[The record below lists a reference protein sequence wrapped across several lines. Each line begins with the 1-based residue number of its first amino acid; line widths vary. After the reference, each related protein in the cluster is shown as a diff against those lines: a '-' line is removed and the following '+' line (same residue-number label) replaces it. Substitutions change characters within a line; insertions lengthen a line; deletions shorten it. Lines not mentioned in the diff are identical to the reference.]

1 MELTRRK
8 LKIDKI
14 TYSNRGL
21 EQRMM
26 LVKINLW
33 CIPNIIVFSRVT
45 FNQQF
50 CRWRCFSFCWFGKRE
65 FGKLTNGFPVIE
77 GPARSP
83 SPPALPH
90 VLQPAV
96 YYFVPGMI
104 WLSPILYSKCTVFA
118 VNLCYLQVLAMY
130 KNVLS

>member
-50 CRWRCFSFCWFGKRE
+50 CR
-65 FGKLTNGFPVIE
+65 
-77 GPARSP
+77 
-83 SPPALPH
+83 
-90 VLQPAV
+90 
-96 YYFVPGMI
+96 
-104 WLSPILYSKCTVFA
+104 
-118 VNLCYLQVLAMY
+118 
-130 KNVLS
+130 

>member
-21 EQRMM
+21 EQRM

-50 CRWRCFSFCWFGKRE
+50 
-65 FGKLTNGFPVIE
+65 
-77 GPARSP
+77 
-83 SPPALPH
+83 
-90 VLQPAV
+90 
-96 YYFVPGMI
+96 
-104 WLSPILYSKCTVFA
+104 
-118 VNLCYLQVLAMY
+118 
-130 KNVLS
+130 

>member
-50 CRWRCFSFCWFGKRE
+50 CRWRCFSFCWFAKRE

-77 GPARSP
+77 GPAR
-83 SPPALPH
+83 PPRPPPCITTSSLLICSWH
-90 VLQPAV
+90 DMTLTH
-96 YYFVPGMI
+96 FV
-104 WLSPILYSKCTVFA
+104 
-118 VNLCYLQVLAMY
+118 Q
-130 KNVLS
+130 